1 MQSSSKPLTSII
13 KTLCDRVFEQCK
25 SIVAE
30 REEGEDDDTDEGKKP
45 DEIPKKGK
53 IIACRYGIP
62 ILLLALADYLY
73 GYMDFEYCGFL
84 HKDIFG

>member
-1 MQSSSKPLTSII
+1 MARRWHVAGACPAAY
-13 KTLCDRVFEQCK
+13 DRPGRVQQEN
-25 SIVAE
+25 
-30 REEGEDDDTDEGKKP
+30 EDDDTDEGKKP
-45 DEIPKKGK
+45 DEIPKKDK

-73 GYMDFEYCGFL
+73 GYMDFENCGFL